1 MYHVRHKKPQTL
13 QFYFISYLND
23 SLTIYINKGSIT
35 LPFKD
40 LTHITNLSNYVN
52 LQVKN
57 YLLNFQARMP
67 VSWDLYL
74 EHGNNFLRW
83 AYLAPSYHCSRWSEI
98 SHILLIF
105 YPATITWILLV
116 IHRHSIDSRWYIRK
130 GWAGNSSSTSGHKTP
145 GCFSW

>member
-1 MYHVRHKKPQTL
+1 MCASQKHKPCN
-13 QFYFISYLND
+13 FIFISYLND

-35 LPFKD
+35 FPFKD

-52 LQVKN
+52 LQVRN

-74 EHGNNFLRW
+74 EHCNNFLRL

-105 YPATITWILLV
+105 YPATITGILFV
-116 IHRHSIDSRWYIRK
+116 IHRHSIDSRWYIGK